1 MLFAPRSRHDL
12 PVFDAADYDR
22 KRVAEA
28 RRKAASALSEKERAG
43 YLELAEIFEER
54 AAEVC
59 RSRERASH
67 PAAPDR
73 GQGAADRAGGH
84 LIVYA
89 AAPHA
94 EERMVECSCGW
105 KATSS
110 DPLSRDH
117 ASDMQ
122 LLTDRWLEYVRGRE
136 AGRP

>member
-1 MLFAPRSRHDL
+1 MLFAPGSRHDL

-22 KRVAEA
+22 KRAAEA

-89 AAPHA
+89 APPHA
-94 EERMVECSCGW
+94 EERVVECSCGW
-105 KATSS
+105 KATSPGS
-110 DPLSRDH
+110 SSRDH

-122 LLTDRWLEYVRGRE
+122 LLTDRWLDHVGGSEVE
-136 AGRP
+136 RP